1 MAWKLGGYEA
11 GKQLEFGIGARRHLA
26 GSRTMPR
33 LKMRNAECADAP
45 GKKGK
50 GQREKDGRWE
60 GVRV

>member
-45 GKKGK
+45 GKRVKVKGK
-50 GQREKDGRWE
+50 KIEDGK
-60 GVRV
+60 V